1 MIRLRAAE
9 QLLKRSGLKRV
20 AIVKKK
26 YIYKKWREEGE
37 EEEKINRFDERQ
49 ERI

>member
-26 YIYKKWREEGE
+26 MERRRRRRKKIALMNARSAYKH
-37 EEEKINRFDERQ
+37 
-49 ERI
+49 

>member
-20 AIVKKK
+20 AIVKKNI
-26 YIYKKWREEGE
+26 YIKSGEKK
-37 EEEKINRFDERQ
+37 EKKKKK
-49 ERI
+49 